1 MQTINTTYK
10 QINAELL
17 QNNCAIDYA
26 LDPEQKCRS
35 PFRSI

>member
-17 QNNCAIDYA
+17 QNNYAIDYA
-26 LDPEQKCRS
+26 LEPEQKCRS
-35 PFRSI
+35 PFRNI